1 MKKIRVAEALR
12 EKKFFSR
19 KRAKAQ
25 RKPLRNAAALCAFA
39 PLREKSSPHK
49 TFCAKPVLYL
59 VLLAVLLTGLP
70 AQTIAQRERRTDTA
84 QQTTQPSPSPTPQ
97 ASPVPLAS
105 PSSAIA
111 APKPVVPAKTLGELQ
126 TRISEIL
133 AKPEL
138 APAMVGIKAVSL
150 DTGRVLFEENS
161 AKLLRPASN
170 MKLYTV
176 AAALDRLSPDYR
188 FVTSVHASTR
198 PDTAGLVR
206 GNLTIYGR
214 GDPSL
219 AARFNNGDYFKA
231 IDDLAARIVAAG
243 VKRVEGDLVGDESY
257 FIGPKYGAGWEWE
270 DLTWYYGAEISALT
284 INDNALDLFVK
295 PGAAVG
301 QPALI
306 TTGPPDPL
314 LTINN
319 KVITSAKGERR
330 ELSIHRGLGENTIT
344 ISGSIPLEDKGYTGG
359 IGISHPAMLFV
370 YLLRTSLAQKG
381 VVITGKSRTTGESQP
396 ALITGV
402 PISGTNGSLQNEIAT
417 LQSPP
422 FSLIAAQTLKPS
434 QNLYTELI
442 LRTLGKVAPPP
453 ATISALSQT
462 SEELGIEAVKSF
474 LKTAG
479 IRPEALA
486 LDDGSGL
493 SRNDMITAEA
503 SVQLLT
509 FMSKHRYATIFRD
522 ALPIAGVDGTLRNR
536 FRGTAAENNVRAKTG
551 SLSSAA
557 SLGGY
562 LTTAA
567 GEKIAFS
574 IMVNNY
580 PRDVDARSACI
591 DPIAVLLA
599 SFAGKP

>member
-1 MKKIRVAEALR
+1 M
-12 EKKFFSR
+12 R
-19 KRAKAQ
+19 KHR
-25 RKPLRNAAALCAFA
+25 LSFL
-39 PLREKSSPHK
+39 LL
-49 TFCAKPVLYL
+49 VL
-59 VLLAVLLTGLP
+59 VLLAP
-70 AQTIAQRERRTDTA
+70 QTIFGQ
-84 QQTTQPSPSPTPQ
+84 
-97 ASPVPLAS
+97 
-105 PSSAIA
+105 
-111 APKPVVPAKTLGELQ
+111 AKTLAELQ
-126 TRISEIL
+126 ARITEIL
-133 AKPEL
+133 AKPDL
-138 APAMVGIKAVSL
+138 APATVGIKVVSL

-161 AKLLRPASN
+161 SKLLRPASN

-188 FVTSVHASTR
+188 FVTSVYAVTR
-198 PDTAGLVR
+198 PDSKGVVR
-206 GNLTIYGR
+206 GDLTIYGR

-219 AARFNNGDYFKA
+219 AARFNNGDYFKS
-231 IDDLAARIVAAG
+231 IDELATRIAAAG
-243 VKRVEGDLVGDESY
+243 VRRVEGDLVGDESY
-257 FIGPKYGAGWEWE
+257 FTGPKYGAGWEWE
-270 DLTWYYGAEISALT
+270 DLTWYYGAEITPLT
-284 INDNALDLFVK
+284 INDNSLDLFVK
-295 PGAAVG
+295 PGPTLG
-301 QPALI
+301 QPALV

-314 LTINN
+314 LTIVN
-319 KVITSAKGERR
+319 KVVTSAKGGRR
-330 ELSIHRGLGENTIT
+330 EIAVHRGLGEHSLTIT
-344 ISGSIPLEDKGYTGG
+344 GSIPLDDKGYTGA

-370 YLLRTSLAQKG
+370 YLLRNSLAQKG
-381 VVITGKSRTTGESQP
+381 VIVTGKSRTNGEASQAQAMVVTATAAQP
-396 ALITGV
+396 YATPV
-402 PISGTNGSLQNEIAT
+402 PNEIAT

-442 LRTLGKVAPPP
+442 LRTLGKVSPPP
-453 ATISALSQT
+453 ATTMPSVLTQT
-462 SEELGIEAVKSF
+462 SADLGLEAVKSF

-479 IRPEALA
+479 LRPEALV

-509 FMSKHRYATIFRD
+509 FMSKHRYAAVFRD

-536 FRGTAAENNVRAKTG
+536 MRGTPAENNLRAKTG

-567 GEKIAFS
+567 GEKLAFS

-580 PRDVDARSACI
+580 PRDFDPRSSCI

-599 SFAGKP
+599 SFAGKPEATN